1 MGYFYLEN
9 VEVDRLRLRYNRQ
22 LFKMSA
28 ATQVSLEETKA
39 HEDRL
44 KRPVTNWDV
53 SFVSSKAQ

>member
-1 MGYFYLEN
+1 MGNFYLEN
-9 VEVDRLRLRYNRQ
+9 VEVDRLRSRYNRQ
-22 LFKMSA
+22 LFQMS

-53 SFVSSKAQ
+53 SLVSSKAQ